1 MRVSFGLLWVIIG
14 CGEPEEDDFCENTPV
29 MTWESFGQDFIQ
41 HNCQACHA
49 STTGDRHGAP
59 ESMVFDTYDQVLS
72 SREVILERVFGS
84 AADMPP
90 SGGVDEDELW
100 RAEVW
105 LRCNEE

>member
-1 MRVSFGLLWVIIG
+1 MRVAWGLLWVVIG
-14 CGEPEEDDFCENTPV
+14 CGAPDEEPFCEDTPV

-49 STTGDRHGAP
+49 STTANRHGAP
-59 ESMVFDTYDQVLS
+59 ETVVLDTYEQVLQ
-72 SREVILERVFGS
+72 SREAILDRALNDEP
-84 AADMPP
+84 DMPP

-105 LRCNEE
+105 LRCYEN